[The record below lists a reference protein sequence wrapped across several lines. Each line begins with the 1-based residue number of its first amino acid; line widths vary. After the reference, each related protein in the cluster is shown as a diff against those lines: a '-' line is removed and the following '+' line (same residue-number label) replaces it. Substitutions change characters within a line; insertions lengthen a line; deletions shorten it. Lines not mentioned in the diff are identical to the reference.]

1 MVCAT
6 TKARGVK
13 EASVLNLGSLHADL
27 PKPASQTGDP
37 CYSPGADAQHDC
49 GGRQCIYCI
58 PWKAYRA
65 AARLREGRVDL

>member
-37 CYSPGADAQHDC
+37 AIAQVLMHNMTVGDGSANVRAGIGA
-49 GGRQCIYCI
+49 G
-58 PWKAYRA
+58 
-65 AARLREGRVDL
+65 DL